1 MNGESEA
8 GKPLREHGHNLAR
21 VRFQFAADDK
31 VIGKAKEKASALHP
45 WPYLTF
51 EPGIQDMMEENICQ
65 HG

>member
-1 MNGESEA
+1 MHS
-8 GKPLREHGHNLAR
+8 
-21 VRFQFAADDK
+21 FAPSWRT